1 MRPRIFVTQPIP
13 EKALARLR
21 GAGEVELNP
30 DSAHI
35 IAKPELIA
43 GLKRN
48 DYLFC
53 LLHDRVDA
61 EAIGA
66 NPNLKLIASMAIAP
80 AGVDVAAA
88 TERRIPV
95 TTIPPLVGEA
105 TADLNWALLLAV
117 ARRVVEADR
126 ALRSGIFPGSQSLH
140 FVGSEVHGKTLGIV
154 GMGAIGEAVARRAKG
169 FGMRILYT
177 KRRRLE
183 PARESDL
190 GVEYRTVDKLLA
202 ESDFVS
208 INAALSAETI
218 HLIGDREFR
227 LMRPSAYLVNTAR
240 GPIVDEKALVRAL
253 NEKRIAGAALD
264 VYENEPAAEAE
275 LIEFPNVVLT
285 PHLGSAALDTRE
297 RIADIVV
304 DNIIAVIEGHRPP
317 NLYNPEI
324 YGPPRKT

>member
-1 MRPRIFVTQPIP
+1 MRPKIFVTQPIP
-13 EKALARLR
+13 EKALDRLR
-21 GAGEVELNP
+21 EVTEVELNP
-30 DSAHI
+30 DSTHI
-35 IAKPELIA
+35 ITKPELMA
-43 GLKRN
+43 ALERS
-48 DYLFC
+48 DYLLC

-61 EAIGA
+61 DVIHSAS
-66 NPNLKLIASMAIAP
+66 NLKLIASMAILP

-88 TERRIPV
+88 TARRIPV

-105 TADLNWALLLAV
+105 TADLSWALLLAV

-126 ALRSGIFPGSQSLH
+126 ALRSGIFPGSQSMH
-140 FVGSEVHGKTLGIV
+140 FVGGEVHGKTLGIV
-154 GMGAIGEAVARRAKG
+154 GLGSIGEAVARRARG

-190 GVEYRTVDKLLA
+190 GVEYRTLDELLA

-227 LMRPSAYLVNTAR
+227 LMRRSAYLVNTAR

-253 NEKRIAGAALD
+253 SEKRIAGAALD
-264 VYENEPAAEAE
+264 VYEREPAVEPE
-275 LIEFPNVVLT
+275 LIKFPNVVLT

-297 RIADIVV
+297 RISGIVV
-304 DNIIAVIEGHRPP
+304 DNILAAIAGRRPP

-324 YGPPRKT
+324 YG